1 MKLLHEQS
9 SQCLRSEL
17 DLFSLPPTQTAVD
30 GSQWVEH
37 SPVSTITSSS
47 PIEFI
52 VSGSGEDYMDLNNTL
67 LEVKACIKTT
77 NDSPV
82 DAAVAVAPINNTLH
96 SLFSQIDVSLNDVN
110 VSSATTTY
118 PYRAY
123 IETHLNYG
131 TDAKKSRLQAAMY
144 FIDDNLTVSNP
155 IPDSSSARNMGLKRR
170 HGICTAKPTFDMI
183 GPLHVDVF
191 NQSKYMLNG
200 VTMKVR
206 MTRSKDSFV
215 LMAKSD
221 VTESF
226 KVDIL
231 SAKLF
236 VRKLKITP
244 SLCLAHER
252 ILQQKTAKYPITR
265 VECKVIHLPQGQK
278 SFTHDNL
285 FLGQLPKRI
294 VLGIV
299 DNRAFNGDISL
310 NPYNFQHCNLNY
322 LAVHLDGQ
330 QVPWAPLQPSFSG
343 SSYIRAF
350 YTQFTG
356 GDGIS
361 SDTGNTI
368 GREQF
373 VNGHALYCFDLTPDL
388 SSSCGHHFSV
398 TKSGNLRLELAFE
411 VALSITGNVLVYSEF
426 DNVIEIDKDRKVTRN
441 YGH

>member
-77 NDSPV
+77 NNSPV

-131 TDAKKSRLQAAMY
+131 TDAKKSRLKAAMY

-294 VLGIV
+294 VLGLV

-350 YTQFTG
+350 YTQFT

>member
-1 MKLLHEQS
+1 M
-9 SQCLRSEL
+9 
-17 DLFSLPPTQTAVD
+17 
-30 GSQWVEH
+30 
-37 SPVSTITSSS
+37 
-47 PIEFI
+47 
-52 VSGSGEDYMDLNNTL
+52 
-67 LEVKACIKTT
+67 KACIKTT
-77 NDSPV
+77 NNSPV
-82 DAAVAVAPINNTLH
+82 DVAVAVTPINNTLH

-206 MTRSKDSFV
+206 MTCSKDSFV

-294 VLGIV
+294 VLGLV

>member
-77 NDSPV
+77 NNSPV
-82 DAAVAVAPINNTLH
+82 DVAVALINNTLH

-131 TDAKKSRLQAAMY
+131 TDAKISRLQAAMY

-294 VLGIV
+294 VLGLV

-310 NPYNFQHCNLNY
+310 NPYNFKHCNLNY

>member
-77 NDSPV
+77 NNSPV

-244 SLCLAHER
+244 SLCMAHER
-252 ILQQKTAKYPITR
+252 ILQQKTVKYPITR

-294 VLGIV
+294 VLGLV

-310 NPYNFQHCNLNY
+310 NPYNFQHGNLNY

>member
-37 SPVSTITSSS
+37 SPVSTLTSSS
-47 PIEFI
+47 PIEYI

-77 NDSPV
+77 NNSPV

-170 HGICTAKPTFDMI
+170 HGICTANPTFDMI

-252 ILQQKTAKYPITR
+252 FLQQKTAKYPITR

-294 VLGIV
+294 VLGLV

-330 QVPWAPLQPSFSG
+330 QVPWAPLLPSFSG

-350 YTQFTG
+350 HTQFTG

-361 SDTGNTI
+361 SDTI

>member
-77 NDSPV
+77 NNSPV
-82 DAAVAVAPINNTLH
+82 KAAAAVAPINNTLH

-236 VRKLKITP
+236 VRKLKIRP

-252 ILQQKTAKYPITR
+252 ILQQKTVKYPITR

-294 VLGIV
+294 VLGLV
-299 DNRAFNGDISL
+299 DNRVFNGDISL

-373 VNGHALYCFDLTPDL
+373 VNGHVLYCFDLIPDL

-398 TKSGNLRLELAFE
+398 TKSGNLRLQLAFE
-411 VALSITGNVLVYSEF
+411 VALSITGNVLVHSEF

>member
-52 VSGSGEDYMDLNNTL
+52 VSGSGEDYMDLNKTL

-77 NDSPV
+77 NNSPM

-144 FIDDNLTVSNP
+144 FIDDNLTVSYP

-170 HGICTAKPTFDMI
+170 HGICTANPTFDMI

-206 MTRSKDSFV
+206 MTRSKDSLV

-285 FLGQLPKRI
+285 FLGQLSKRI
-294 VLGIV
+294 VLGLV
-299 DNRAFNGDISL
+299 DNCAFNGDISL

-398 TKSGNLRLELAFE
+398 TKSGNLRLEPAFE

>member
-1 MKLLHEQS
+1 M
-9 SQCLRSEL
+9 
-17 DLFSLPPTQTAVD
+17 
-30 GSQWVEH
+30 
-37 SPVSTITSSS
+37 
-47 PIEFI
+47 
-52 VSGSGEDYMDLNNTL
+52 Y
-67 LEVKACIKTT
+67 KTT

-183 GPLHVDVF
+183 GPLHVEVF
-191 NQSKYMLNG
+191 NQSKYMSNG

-252 ILQQKTAKYPITR
+252 ILQQKTEKYPTTR

-299 DNRAFNGDISL
+299 DNCAFNGDISL

-361 SDTGNTI
+361 CDTGNTI

-398 TKSGNLRLELAFE
+398 TKKFTIG
-411 VALSITGNVLVYSEF
+411 TG
-426 DNVIEIDKDRKVTRN
+426 I
-441 YGH
+441 

>member
-17 DLFSLPPTQTAVD
+17 DLFYLPPTQTAVD

-77 NDSPV
+77 NNSPV
-82 DAAVAVAPINNTLH
+82 DAAVLVAPINNTLH

-221 VTESF
+221 V
-226 KVDIL
+226 
-231 SAKLF
+231 
-236 VRKLKITP
+236 
-244 SLCLAHER
+244 
-252 ILQQKTAKYPITR
+252 QQKTAKYPITR

-294 VLGIV
+294 VLGLV

-322 LAVHLDGQ
+322 LEVHLDGQ

-388 SSSCGHHFSV
+388 SSSCGHHFGV